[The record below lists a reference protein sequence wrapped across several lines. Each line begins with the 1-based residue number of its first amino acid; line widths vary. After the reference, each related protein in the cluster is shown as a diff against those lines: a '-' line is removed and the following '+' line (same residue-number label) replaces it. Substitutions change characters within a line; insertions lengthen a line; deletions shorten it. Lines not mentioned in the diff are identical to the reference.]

1 MTDRNRITRQMRPT
15 YCYSLD
21 VEQGEFLRQRG
32 NGQERSASAYLRRLL
47 ERAMNEQR
55 TTDATNEDAA

>member
-21 VEQGEFLRQRG
+21 VEHGEFLRQRG
-32 NGQERSASAYLRRLL
+32 KEQERSASAYLRRLVAK
-47 ERAMNEQR
+47 AMNDER
-55 TTDATNEDAA
+55 SNETTDDPAA